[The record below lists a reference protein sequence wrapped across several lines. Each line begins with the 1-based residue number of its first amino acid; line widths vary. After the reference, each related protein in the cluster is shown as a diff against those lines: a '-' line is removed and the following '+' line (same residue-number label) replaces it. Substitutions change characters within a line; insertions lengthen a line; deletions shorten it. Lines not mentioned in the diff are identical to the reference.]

1 MESNTATFL
10 AGGDIAPT
18 KIAGRGMFGEMR
30 NVVMKLVVAFGL
42 LSLASVMAVAQS
54 WPQRPIKMI
63 VPFPPGGGTDFVGR
77 LIAKHLS
84 QRLGQTIFVEN
95 RGGANG
101 TVGLEALMRSNPD
114 GYTIATTSDTPLT
127 VNPFLYKNL
136 PYRPLHDFVLV
147 ATVAR
152 SAEMLA
158 VHPSV
163 PARSVPELIA
173 LAKAKPGRLSYGSA
187 GVGNFSDLAMQL
199 FSLETGVKLLHVP
212 YKGTGPAAVGLIGGE
227 VQVGFLPAQTLLPH
241 VKSGNLIAIGVGEP
255 QRMPSLP
262 DLPTVAETLPGF
274 DAAAW
279 EGIIVPVGTPKEIVT
294 RLREETLSIMRDPAI
309 AKQFT
314 DQQKIVMALDS
325 DEFADLVRK
334 DSAKW
339 EKVIKAAHIKVE

>member
-1 MESNTATFL
+1 MRRLMGSLL
-10 AGGDIAPT
+10 A
-18 KIAGRGMFGEMR
+18 
-30 NVVMKLVVAFGL
+30 LVVAVGP
-42 LSLASVMAVAQS
+42 LSLGLSPSAAQN
-54 WPQRPIKMI
+54 WPQKPIRMI
-63 VPFPPGGGTDFVGR
+63 VPFPPGGGTDFMGR
-77 LIAKHLS
+77 LVAKHLS
-84 QRLGQTIFVEN
+84 QRLGQMIFVEN

-101 TVGLEALMRSNPD
+101 TIGLQALMKSNPD

-127 VNPFLYKNL
+127 VNPLLYKNL
-136 PYRPLHDFVLV
+136 PYQPLRDFVLV
-147 ATVAR
+147 ATVVR

-163 PARSVPELIA
+163 PAHSVAELIA
-173 LAKAKPGRLSYGSA
+173 LAKEKPGSLSFGT
-187 GVGNFSDLAMQL
+187 GGIGNFSHLAMEL

-212 YKGTGPAAVGLIGGE
+212 YKGTGPAAMALIGGD
-227 VQVGFLPAQTLLPH
+227 VQMGFIPVQTLLPY
-241 VKSGNLIAIGVGEP
+241 VKSGQLIALAVGEP

-274 DAAAW
+274 DTAAW
-279 EGIIVPVGTPKEIVT
+279 EGIIVPAGTPKEIVT
-294 RLREETLSIMRDPAI
+294 RLREATLSIMHDPVI

-314 DQQKIVMALDS
+314 DQQKIVMALGP

>member
-1 MESNTATFL
+1 
-10 AGGDIAPT
+10 
-18 KIAGRGMFGEMR
+18 MR
-30 NVVMKLVVAFGL
+30 NLVTKLVIAFGVL
-42 LSLASVMAVAQS
+42 GFASMMAVAQS

-84 QRLGQTIFVEN
+84 ERLGQTIFIEN

-127 VNPFLYKNL
+127 VNPLLYKNL

-158 VHPSV
+158 VNASV
-163 PARSVPELIA
+163 PARSVTELIA
-173 LAKAKPGRLSYGSA
+173 LAKAKPGALSYASA
-187 GVGNFSDLAMQL
+187 GVGNFSNLSMEL
-199 FSLETGVKLLHVP
+199 LSLETGAKFLHVP
-212 YKGTGPAAVGLIGGE
+212 YTGTGPAAMALIAGD
-227 VQVGFLPAQTLLPH
+227 VQVGFMPAQTLLPH
-241 VKSGNLIAIGVGEP
+241 VESGQLIALGVGEP
-255 QRMPSLP
+255 KRMASLP
-262 DLPTVAETLPGF
+262 DVPAVAETLPGF
-274 DAAAW
+274 DVAAW
-279 EGIIVPVGTPKEIVT
+279 EGIIVPAGTPKEIVT
-294 RLREETLSIMRDPAI
+294 RLREATLSVMRDPAI

-314 DQQKIVMALDS
+314 DQQKIVMALGS

-339 EKVIKAAHIKVE
+339 EKVIKAAHIKEE